1 MTSKI
6 SVEQVNDFFE
16 KAFEVREDMIRPLV
30 TVMEV
35 GRAVVRLNVN
45 QNNIRPGGYINGPT
59 QMGLA
64 DHAAYA
70 AVFTKLGVIPM
81 AVTSNLN
88 INFLRPCKGDWV
100 EADAQIL
107 KLGRALA
114 VMEVNIRGS
123 SSDKVSS
130 QSIVTYSI
138 SLD

>member
-6 SVEQVNDFFE
+6 SVEQVNEFME
-16 KAFEVREDMIRPLV
+16 KAFEGHEGLSRPEITLMED
-30 TVMEV
+30 
-35 GRAVVRLNVN
+35 GRAIIRLETNKDH
-45 QNNIRPGGYINGPT
+45 IRPGGFISGPT

-64 DHAAYA
+64 DHAAYI
-70 AVFTKLGVIPM
+70 AVFTKIGIVPM

-107 KLGRALA
+107 KIGRTLA
-114 VMEVNIRGS
+114 VMEVNITGS

-130 QSIVTYSI
+130 QSIVTYSLPA
-138 SLD
+138 S

>member
-6 SVEQVNDFFE
+6 SVDQVNDFLE
-16 KAFEVREDMIRPLV
+16 KAFEGHEGITRPLI
-30 TVMEV
+30 TAMEE
-35 GRAVVRLNVN
+35 GRAVVRLDINKDH
-45 QNNIRPGGYINGPT
+45 IRPGGYVSGPT

-64 DHAAYA
+64 DQAAYA
-70 AVFTKLGVIPM
+70 AIFTKLGIVPM

-107 KLGRALA
+107 KLGRTLA
-114 VMEVNIRGS
+114 VTEVNVRGS

-130 QSIVTYSI
+130 QSIVNYSLP
-138 SLD
+138 LD